1 MKNPIFIYLLFFTQI
16 LSAQVGIVTLD
27 ANPETVPL
35 GQWYTIRSKDYNNW
49 MAFVDKPEISDSILI
64 EMLAPWELTFE
75 EAEFDEQG
83 DMYWLLDNAN
93 GYTATVYRVKD
104 GEDIMI
110 QIQLELIP
118 EDEE

>member
-1 MKNPIFIYLLFFTQI
+1 MKLFILSIFLTTFLIV
-16 LSAQVGIVTLD
+16 SAQVGIVTLD

-35 GQWYTIRSKDYNNW
+35 GQWYTIRSKDYDNW

-93 GYTATVYRVKD
+93 GYTAWNVSNSRS
-104 GEDIMI
+104 
-110 QIQLELIP
+110 QS
-118 EDEE
+118 

>member
-1 MKNPIFIYLLFFTQI
+1 MRLFLLLIFLAFNHY
-16 LSAQVGIVTLD
+16 SSGQVGIITLD

-35 GQWYTIRSKDYNNW
+35 GQWYTIRSKDYDNW

-110 QIQLELIP
+110 QIQLELIT
-118 EDEE
+118 EEEE

>member
-1 MKNPIFIYLLFFTQI
+1 MRFFLLLFI
-16 LSAQVGIVTLD
+16 LAFYHYSSGQVGIITLE

-35 GQWYTIRSKDYNNW
+35 GQWYTIKSKDYKDW

-75 EAEFDEQG
+75 EAEFDEEG
-83 DMYWLLDNAN
+83 DMYWQLDNGN
-93 GYTATVYRVKD
+93 GYTATVFRVKD

-110 QIQLELIP
+110 QIQLEEILS
-118 EDEE
+118 EEE

>member
-1 MKNPIFIYLLFFTQI
+1 MKIASFLFVLMLCQNY
-16 LSAQVGIVTLD
+16 SAQVGIVTLD
-27 ANPETVPL
+27 ENPETVPV
-35 GQWYTIRSKDYNNW
+35 GQWYTIKSKEYNDW

-83 DMYWLLDNAN
+83 DMYWLLDNGN
-93 GYTATVYRVKD
+93 GYTATVFRVKD

-118 EDEE
+118 EEEE

>member
-1 MKNPIFIYLLFFTQI
+1 MKLFILSIILSTFQI

-64 EMLAPWELTFE
+64 E
-75 EAEFDEQG
+75 
-83 DMYWLLDNAN
+83 
-93 GYTATVYRVKD
+93 
-104 GEDIMI
+104 I
-110 QIQLELIP
+110 
-118 EDEE
+118 